1 MILQDSKQ
9 NFFLRIILNFKLH
22 SRREVAPSLPR
33 NVAFGTFGELLTVFS
48 AKLNLLF
55 FLYSTS
61 RRCFSSASDK
71 ARLLKTFL
79 VTLIL
84 MTLVSLYLLSLLELI

>member
-33 NVAFGTFGELLTVFS
+33 NVALGTFGELLTLFS
-48 AKLNLLF
+48 TKLNLLF
-55 FLYSTS
+55 LLYSTD

-79 VTLIL
+79 ITLIL
-84 MTLVSLYLLSLLELI
+84 LTLVSLYLLSLLELI